1 MFCDLMAADGREM
14 HADKTTLRD
23 FGVSEMG
30 DVARALPLGFDLTF
44 TSVLEILFCDLF
56 ILGWRF

>member
-1 MFCDLMAADGREM
+1 MLCDLMAADGREM

-30 DVARALPLGFDLTF
+30 DVARALPLGFDLTLRQF
-44 TSVLEILFCDLF
+44 WKFCFVILF